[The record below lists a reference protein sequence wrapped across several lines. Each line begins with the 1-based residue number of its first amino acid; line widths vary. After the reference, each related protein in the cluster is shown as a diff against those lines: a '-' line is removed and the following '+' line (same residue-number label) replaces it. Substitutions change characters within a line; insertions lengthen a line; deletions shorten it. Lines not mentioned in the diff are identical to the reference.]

1 MNVTVPLARRSRPQ
15 RTKKQSDPNRRA
27 FADLALDCHPAPVG
41 LDDAPADRQTQTSAA
56 RAGGSSGIDP
66 VEPLAEM
73 TAALEAI
80 PAIER
85 LEALTERLLDAE
97 SWEELLAG

>member
-1 MNVTVPLARRSRPQ
+1 
-15 RTKKQSDPNRRA
+15 
-27 FADLALDCHPAPVG
+27 
-41 LDDAPADRQTQTSAA
+41 
-56 RAGGSSGIDP
+56 
-66 VEPLAEM
+66 M

-97 SWEELLAG
+97 SWEEVLAGWTAEHRCGPAYGFVSTRTQSK

>member
-1 MNVTVPLARRSRPQ
+1 
-15 RTKKQSDPNRRA
+15 
-27 FADLALDCHPAPVG
+27 
-41 LDDAPADRQTQTSAA
+41 
-56 RAGGSSGIDP
+56 
-66 VEPLAEM
+66 M

-97 SWEELLAG
+97 SWEEVLAG